1 MRNTAGEVTYH
12 ESRVTED
19 VPPARRDVWGAGISG
34 AVKPYGFRLDETDRD
49 AVTVRRL
56 VVVRDRVAFSVEGA
70 GGVTAQSRVEHSVRH
85 DGVEVLRKVFYSRV
99 ADDQTLV
106 APALLVTMLFAL
118 YPVMDSLWLSLHNI
132 YIGLPQLGSPF
143 VGPDN
148 YLTLVR
154 DPVGQQALAVTFA
167 FVVLSTL
174 LELACGLIIALVK
187 SFSQEMTVTGLL
199 LHSLLPCAIGYYLP
213 RYWVNKRVNQR
224 QTEIIQGFPDAL
236 DLMLVC
242 VEAGQ
247 SLDQSIIRV
256 GKESR
261 IGYPSL
267 ADEFDMVAQEIKAGK
282 ERTTVL
288 KDMSE
293 RVGVPD
299 VASFVTTLVQSATFG
314 TSIADALRVYSADM
328 RDKRIMRAE
337 EKANML
343 PTKLTLGTMLFTVPP
358 LLVIL
363 IGPSVYG
370 MVTMLTQLAGGL

>member
-1 MRNTAGEVTYH
+1 
-12 ESRVTED
+12 
-19 VPPARRDVWGAGISG
+19 
-34 AVKPYGFRLDETDRD
+34 
-49 AVTVRRL
+49 
-56 VVVRDRVAFSVEGA
+56 VADKKKG
-70 GGVTAQSRVEHSVRH
+70 
-85 DGVEVLRKVFYSRV
+85 LRK
-99 ADDQTLV
+99 ADKVDKLERFAHFLEPQKKEELS
-106 APALLVTMLFAL
+106 AAKLTMLRAG
-118 YPVMDSLWLSLHNI
+118 YTGKNA
-132 YIGLPQLGSPF
+132 
-143 VGPDN
+143 
-148 YLTLVR
+148 VR
-154 DPVGQQALAVTFA
+154 MFHAIQFLLAILFLIV
-167 FVVLSTL
+167 
-174 LELACGLIIALVK
+174 GLIIALVK
-187 SFSQEMTVTGLL
+187 SFSQEMSMTDLL

-213 RYWVNKRVNQR
+213 RYWVNRRVNQR

-261 IGYPSL
+261 VGYPAL
-267 ADEFDMVAQEIKAGK
+267 ADEFDLVAQEVKAGK
-282 ERTTVL
+282 ERISVL
-288 KDMSE
+288 KDMAE

-299 VASFVTTLVQSATFG
+299 VASFVTTIIQSATFG

-363 IGPSVYG
+363 IGPSIYG
-370 MVTMLTQLAGGL
+370 MVTMLGQLAGGL

>member
-1 MRNTAGEVTYH
+1 MSFFSDFLTG
-12 ESRVTED
+12 
-19 VPPARRDVWGAGISG
+19 
-34 AVKPYGFRLDETDRD
+34 LTDRFGPM
-49 AVTVRRL
+49 APLLGVGL
-56 VVVRDRVAFSVEGA
+56 LGMLLILLALPVVMKRQRDRFRELKDQVPRAGA
-70 GGVTAQSRVEHSVRH
+70 EKKRALRKTERVDKLEKFAHFLEPQKKEELSAAKLHLLRAGYTGKNSVRLFH
-85 DGVEVLRKVFYSRV
+85 AIQF
-99 ADDQTLV
+99 
-106 APALLVTMLFAL
+106 LLAILFL
-118 YPVMDSLWLSLHNI
+118 
-132 YIGLPQLGSPF
+132 IG
-143 VGPDN
+143 
-148 YLTLVR
+148 
-154 DPVGQQALAVTFA
+154 
-167 FVVLSTL
+167 
-174 LELACGLIIALVK
+174 GLILALVK
-187 SFSQEMTVTGLL
+187 SFSQEMTMSDLP

-213 RYWVNKRVNQR
+213 RYWVNKRVKQR

-261 IGYPSL
+261 VGYPAL
-267 ADEFDMVAQEIKAGK
+267 ADEFDMVAQEVKAGK
-282 ERTTVL
+282 ERISVL
-288 KDMSE
+288 KDMAE

-299 VASFVTTLVQSATFG
+299 VASFVTTIIQSATFG

-363 IGPSVYG
+363 IGPSIYG
-370 MVTMLTQLAGGL
+370 MVTMLGQLASGL